1 MEAYDSPLE
10 RDLQQACHCG
20 DLPGAKRLMSQGAN
34 VFARNKKGFTFLM
47 ITASRGHLSVAK
59 ELLTAAAGADV
70 NAVNNQQH
78 TALILACDQGHLDI
92 LRLLLNYGAEFNK
105 EDHERRWPLL
115 FAANEGHI
123 EIVYELLA
131 CGVDCNQFY
140 YYGTALTMA
149 CQSGHLDVVKA
160 LLAHGAHVN
169 WGDDEASTPL
179 HYACSNEQLPVVR
192 CLLRHGAN
200 PFLKEDNGDSPRTLA
215 ILILSSDGPSK
226 KRSDILSCLQ
236 KRQKPQG
243 QRDRLQQLKAAH
255 LVKIRAL
262 RLQHVARLHTVLCC
276 LQLAAPKKPYL
287 PRCLVRR
294 IAIMAYN
301 KEEHAYKYAPH
312 NPQREQCFTFVK
324 AAGQS

>member
-1 MEAYDSPLE
+1 M
-10 RDLQQACHCG
+10 Q
-20 DLPGAKRLMSQGAN
+20 
-34 VFARNKKGFTFLM
+34 GFTFLM

-70 NAVNNQQH
+70 NAVNNQ
-78 TALILACDQGHLDI
+78 
-92 LRLLLNYGAEFNK
+92 
-105 EDHERRWPLL
+105 RRWPLL

-226 KRSDILSCLQ
+226 KR
-236 KRQKPQG
+236 
-243 QRDRLQQLKAAH
+243 
-255 LVKIRAL
+255 
-262 RLQHVARLHTVLCC
+262 
-276 LQLAAPKKPYL
+276 
-287 PRCLVRR
+287 